1 MRSGSTCW
9 KPDEKK
15 IFKKVSETTLVQDI
29 DGAAAHHTGEGAK
42 T

>member
-9 KPDEKK
+9 KLDEK